1 MTNFEAWKSS
11 RNAIH
16 PEDQVPEDFLQCTD
30 PDTIN
35 NQLSKFIV
43 ETRKT
48 NGAQYPPATL
58 HSLLC
63 GVLRCMR
70 ESNPV
75 GCPNFLDKKDTRFR
89 PLQRTLD
96 YYFNKLHSDGVGRKV
111 KHAETISLEED
122 NSIWRSGLMDL
133 NTPKGLQNATFYTV
147 GKFFC
152 LRGGQEHRC
161 LKLSQLQRGDGK
173 YIYHENVSKNRNGSF
188 RQLHLS
194 AKVVPVFASVE
205 AGERCPVLILDRYI
219 RRLPQEARDKDLSY
233 VRPHEK
239 ALPGDDTP

>member
-1 MTNFEAWKSS
+1 MTSFEAWKST

-48 NGAQYPPATL
+48 NGAQYPLATL

-75 GCPNFLDKKDTRFR
+75 GCPNFLDKKYTRFR

-96 YYFNKLHSDGVGRKV
+96 NYFNKLHSDGVGRKV
-111 KHAETISLEED
+111 KQAETISLEEED
-122 NSIWRSGLMDL
+122 KIWGSGFMDL
-133 NTPKGLQNATFYTV
+133 NTPKGLQNAAFYSV
-147 GKFFC
+147 GKFVC
-152 LRGGQEHRC
+152 LHGGQEHRR
-161 LKLSQLQRGDGK
+161 LKLSQIQRGDGK
-173 YIYHENVSKNRNGSF
+173 YIYHENVSKNQNGSF
-188 RQLHLS
+188 IYFL
-194 AKVVPVFASVE
+194 A
-205 AGERCPVLILDRYI
+205 IYI
-219 RRLPQEARDKDLSY
+219 
-233 VRPHEK
+233 VRPPNWATLLTMRLQRRRK
-239 ALPGDDTP
+239 SS

>member
-1 MTNFEAWKSS
+1 METFGRIFERADFEAWKST

-16 PEDQVPEDFLQCTD
+16 PEDQVPEYFLQCTD

-48 NGAQYPPATL
+48 NGAQYLPATL

-63 GVLRCMR
+63 GILRCMR

-96 YYFNKLHSDGVGRKV
+96 YDFNKLHSGSVGRKV
-111 KHAETISLEED
+111 KHAETISLEEED
-122 NSIWRSGLMDL
+122 KIWRSGFMDQKVFKML
-133 NTPKGLQNATFYTV
+133 LSILLESFSVCAEVKNTG
-147 GKFFC
+147 
-152 LRGGQEHRC
+152 
-161 LKLSQLQRGDGK
+161 
-173 YIYHENVSKNRNGSF
+173 VSKSVKYNV
-188 RQLHLS
+188 
-194 AKVVPVFASVE
+194 ATASTY
-205 AGERCPVLILDRYI
+205 RIYLI
-219 RRLPQEARDKDLSY
+219 K
-233 VRPHEK
+233 RP
-239 ALPGDDTP
+239 GVYFISD